1 MSRLRK
7 AGLAL
12 MLLAV
17 LSLPAFPALALLVRP
32 ILIELA
38 SSGSG
43 ASGTLEVINDR
54 NRPVA
59 VEVTVK
65 NLTIPEQ
72 GDVAITDSDGSD
84 FQIFPAIAKIP
95 AGGRQIFRVRY
106 IGDPAI
112 AESRLFMFNTAELP
126 VAETPTTTGVS
137 LLYAIQSVVAVR
149 PAKGRP
155 NISLVEVRR
164 ATGRDGTKGVD
175 MVFKNDGPAH
185 GYVTKGRLRLSVEG
199 SGWEK
204 TFNAG
209 GLSNVFGLGIV
220 PANARRVMFVPL
232 NDLPETGQISTDFR
246 LAGSR

>member
-1 MSRLRK
+1 LRK

-12 MLLAV
+12 LLLAA
-17 LSLPAFPALALLVRP
+17 LMLPAVPALALLVRP
-32 ILIELA
+32 ILIDLA

-54 NRPVA
+54 NRPIA

-65 NLTIPEQ
+65 NLAIPEQ
-72 GDVAITDSDGSD
+72 GDVSITESDGSE

-95 AGGRQIFRVRY
+95 AGGRQIFRIRY
-106 IGDPAI
+106 IGTPAI

-149 PAKGRP
+149 PAKGRSD
-155 NISLVEVRR
+155 ISVVEVRR

-185 GYVTKGRLRLSVEG
+185 GYVTRGSLRLSVPG
-199 SGWEK
+199 TKWEQS
-204 TFNAG
+204 FNTGA
-209 GLSNVFGLGIV
+209 LNNVFGLGIV

-232 NDLPETGQISTDFR
+232 KDLPETGQISTDFR
-246 LAGSR
+246 LAGAR